1 MRVLVDSSALYALLD
16 RRDTNHGAAEAAF
29 EDLLGGHDSLMS
41 HNYVV
46 AETCALV
53 QRRLG
58 AEAAIS
64 FIQRL
69 VPLLDLIWIE
79 RDTHQSAAA
88 RFIGSP
94 SRSTSL
100 VDLVSFEVMRREGID
115 AAFAF
120 DGDFRSAGLRTI
132 P

>member
-1 MRVLVDSSALYALLD
+1 MLVDSSALYALLD
-16 RRDTNHGAAEAAF
+16 RRDANHGAADAAF
-29 EDLLGGHDSLMS
+29 EDLLDGRDRLVS

-46 AETCALV
+46 MESCALI

-58 AEAAIS
+58 AEAATD

-69 VPLLDLIWIE
+69 VPMLDLVWIE
-79 RDTHQSAAA
+79 RDIHESAVA
-88 RFIGSP
+88 RFVGSP

-115 AAFAF
+115 AAFTF
-120 DGDFRSAGLRTI
+120 DRDFGSAGLRTI

>member
-1 MRVLVDSSALYALLD
+1 V
-16 RRDTNHGAAEAAF
+16 
-29 EDLLGGHDSLMS
+29 S

-46 AETCALV
+46 TETCALV

-58 AEAAIS
+58 AEAAID

-69 VPLLDLIWIE
+69 VPLLELIWIE
-79 RDTHQSAAA
+79 LDTHRSAAA
-88 RFIGSP
+88 TFVGSP
-94 SRSTSL
+94 SRSASL
-100 VDLVSFEVMRREGID
+100 VDLASFEVMRRDGLD

-120 DGDFRSAGLRTI
+120 DADFAAAGFQTI